1 MLLSHIFPVV
11 HPAVT
16 ILLLYCIGSQPDLAP
31 DRISRSDH
39 NFDICASVFTEIVFT
54 QSLSAGNINV
64 PMNLIKLLRYSL
76 TGICLWLGVVR
87 Q

>member
-1 MLLSHIFPVV
+1 MAL
-11 HPAVT
+11 
-16 ILLLYCIGSQPDLAP
+16 
-31 DRISRSDH
+31 DRISLSEKVYDH

-76 TGICLWLGVVR
+76 IGICLWLGIVR
-87 Q
+87 QSVVSCYIQDVWETYDLKKMVC